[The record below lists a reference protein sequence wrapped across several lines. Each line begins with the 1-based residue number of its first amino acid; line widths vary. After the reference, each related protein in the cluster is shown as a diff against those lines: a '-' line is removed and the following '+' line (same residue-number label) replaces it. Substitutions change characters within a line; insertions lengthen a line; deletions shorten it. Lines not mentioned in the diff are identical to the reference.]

1 MWMAI
6 MIIVTVEMAF
16 SSDDMLYEKDLTED
30 SGQKASIASKQCKC
44 TVCYNDIYH
53 FLTMF
58 FLYCLSSSFGM
69 ADLLMQARLC
79 FQLFMKKSEM
89 IQEDEN

>member
-30 SGQKASIASKQCKC
+30 SGQKASIASK
-44 TVCYNDIYH
+44 
-53 FLTMF
+53 
-58 FLYCLSSSFGM
+58 
-69 ADLLMQARLC
+69 
-79 FQLFMKKSEM
+79 
-89 IQEDEN
+89 